1 MRNELIIGGYSIDT
15 IEDLDINITKEVYN
29 IDDPSKRQ
37 SDFSKSVDIPGSKL
51 NDFVFKSLFDVSFS
65 IRNSDQLN
73 PDFNPSKKASCI
85 YYQDTLQQ
93 ISGYCQ
99 LNEIK
104 ILNNDQVIY
113 SITIYGKNID
123 IFSKLTDKTLN
134 DLTTLGTATWNDTEI
149 VNSWTATF
157 DPTIKLTYPML
168 DRGVSKYGRNT
179 DATSNL
185 SYNYNAFKPFIYVM
199 YIM

>member
-1 MRNELIIGGYSIDT
+1 M
-15 IEDLDINITKEVYN
+15 
-29 IDDPSKRQ
+29 
-37 SDFSKSVDIPGSKL
+37 
-51 NDFVFKSLFDVSFS
+51 FDVSFS

-73 PDFNPSKKASCI
+73 PDFNPSKKATCI

-104 ILNNDQVIY
+104 ILNNDQVTY

-149 VNSWTATF
+149 VNSWTATYN
-157 DPTIKLTYPML
+157 PTIKLTYPMM
-168 DRGVSKYGRNT
+168 DRGLSRYGANG
-179 DATSNL
+179 DAGANL
-185 SYNYNAFKPFIYVM
+185 SYNYNAFKPLSILS
-199 YIM
+199 IL